1 MTTPQHAEAQKVPE
15 PTAREANL
23 NSNAISDS
31 TSDPREEDWLTDDTF
46 VIEPN
51 SSDPMPDNV
60 SEKYQMKAIARA
72 TDDIGESADETE
84 CQTQTSRW
92 LQGLSGTNTPF
103 AADNTGAWPNSN
115 KTHVEEEVE
124 ISCLIAT
131 GQFKAPSTAS
141 ESTPHTTEVLQQ
153 MSYVGGINYARAR
166 LQEATAPRPSGK
178 GRQVR
183 PQPSQRRRVQRD
195 NMVTRVHLH
204 LHPRRH
210 RTDLQHTW
218 LCMRQLRPTR
228 RC

>member
-1 MTTPQHAEAQKVPE
+1 MKNSSFRNIWSSITRTLSWANTQRHSFRSKGGRVTTPQHAEAQKVPE

-23 NSNAISDS
+23 NCNAISDS
-31 TSDPREEDWLTDDTF
+31 TSDPREEDWLTDDSF

-115 KTHVEEEVE
+115 KTHVEEEVV

-141 ESTPHTTEVLQQ
+141 ES
-153 MSYVGGINYARAR
+153 NRNK
-166 LQEATAPRPSGK
+166 GK
-178 GRQVR
+178 R
-183 PQPSQRRRVQRD
+183 SKQREWMLWAIEWRK
-195 NMVTRVHLH
+195 
-204 LHPRRH
+204 
-210 RTDLQHTW
+210 
-218 LCMRQLRPTR
+218 
-228 RC
+228 